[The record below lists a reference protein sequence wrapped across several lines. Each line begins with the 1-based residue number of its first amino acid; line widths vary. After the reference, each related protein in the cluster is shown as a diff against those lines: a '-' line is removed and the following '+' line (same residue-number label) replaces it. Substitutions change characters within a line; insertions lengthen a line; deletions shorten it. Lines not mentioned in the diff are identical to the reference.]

1 MGIKTE
7 CVVGN
12 REAFL
17 LGDIVLALFNFSV
30 VKLFNPAAV
39 QTNQVIVVF
48 AFVELIDRFAALK
61 MASTQNIGLL
71 ELRQHPVNRGQTHV
85 GATFKQNTKNVLGRH
100 VPLRAFLENFKYFQ
114 AGQGRFESS
123 AF

>member
-1 MGIKTE
+1 MGVKTE

-17 LGDIVLALFNFSV
+17 LGDIVLTLFNLSI

-39 QTNQVIVVF
+39 QTNQMVMVL
-48 AFVELIDRFAALK
+48 AFIELIDRFAALK
-61 MASTQNIGLL
+61 MAPTQNIGLL

-85 GATFKQNTKNVLGRH
+85 GATLKQNAKNVLSRH
-100 VPLRAFLENFKYFQ
+100 MPLRAFLENFKYFQ
-114 AGQGRFESS
+114 AGQCRFESG